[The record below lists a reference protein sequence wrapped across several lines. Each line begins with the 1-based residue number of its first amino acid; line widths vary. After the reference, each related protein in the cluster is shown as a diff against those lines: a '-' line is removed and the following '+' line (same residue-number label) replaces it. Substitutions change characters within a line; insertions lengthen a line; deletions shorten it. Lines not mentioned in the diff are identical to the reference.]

1 MGCSRHYEAFCS
13 ATVETFS
20 ITFPAGESGPH
31 DTLMHYLS
39 FANSISAVSHSCLQS
54 QQPTRRSLVIHT
66 VWFMYTPV
74 SLQKMSCCSPLPS
87 RHNMAAAICLYLSP
101 HLPSQTLLPFSSSLP
116 NGAFWLPQ
124 FHIGPFLRSKW
135 NIYIYTQTMILHHL
149 RLFLMFSSVHIIG
162 LSYNLKNIPQICS
175 LNMALA
181 LRCSFNMC
189 VKQTSWISSD
199 CLTPFCGSLLIGREA
214 SSGWR
219 KLPPLLCRQCACVGV
234 ALFLLRSDPALK
246 TGHLTPGATSMD

>member
-124 FHIGPFLRSKW
+124 FHIGPFLCSKW
-135 NIYIYTQTMILHHL
+135 NIYIYI
-149 RLFLMFSSVHIIG
+149 
-162 LSYNLKNIPQICS
+162 YNPD
-175 LNMALA
+175 
-181 LRCSFNMC
+181 F
-189 VKQTSWISSD
+189 
-199 CLTPFCGSLLIGREA
+199 A
-214 SSGWR
+214 S
-219 KLPPLLCRQCACVGV
+219 PAPLLDVFLCSYHRIVLYPDEYPTNLFFKYGV
-234 ALFLLRSDPALK
+234 SSPVFI
-246 TGHLTPGATSMD
+246 